1 MLKAVFIILSCLFF
15 CELRAQND
23 SLQVSSLLSQKRKVQ
38 ECLLPAS
45 LITVGV
51 ISNATFIN
59 RYVQRQAYH
68 YSGGE
73 KLRFDDYIQYVPLAS
88 VFAFSNLGVK
98 PKHTIKERLIV
109 GATAY
114 AIMGAV
120 VNGIKYT
127 AKIRRPDNSAYNSF
141 PSGHT
146 ANVFTGM
153 EMLWQE
159 YKDDNIWIGIGG
171 YTIATTVGAMRIY
184 NNRHWIGD
192 VLVGAGVGI
201 LSVRVAYWL
210 LPHTSKWFAGKRQE
224 EKNLATAALYPVY
237 SSGTMGVGLII
248 NY

>member
-23 SLQVSSLLSQKRKVQ
+23 SLQVSSLLSQKR
-38 ECLLPAS
+38 
-45 LITVGV
+45 
-51 ISNATFIN
+51 SNSTFIN
-59 RYVQRQAYH
+59 SYVQRQSYH

-210 LPHTSKWFAGKRQE
+210 LPYTSKWFAGKRQE
-224 EKNLATAALYPVY
+224 EKKLATAALYPVY

>member
-15 CELRAQND
+15 CELQAQND

-114 AIMGAV
+114 AIRLRYV
-120 VNGIKYT
+120 DLIIVLI
-127 AKIRRPDNSAYNSF
+127 IRFLR
-141 PSGHT
+141 
-146 ANVFTGM
+146 
-153 EMLWQE
+153 
-159 YKDDNIWIGIGG
+159 
-171 YTIATTVGAMRIY
+171 
-184 NNRHWIGD
+184 
-192 VLVGAGVGI
+192 GI
-201 LSVRVAYWL
+201 LPMYLRVWRCFGRSIKTTIY
-210 LPHTSKWFAGKRQE
+210 G
-224 EKNLATAALYPVY
+224 
-237 SSGTMGVGLII
+237 
-248 NY
+248 